1 MLDRKRVLV
10 SLLSPPMGH
19 IRLNS
24 LKRGETR
31 RFLEQASLCDGT
43 CVFLR
48 LVYKSAHSLWFEHR
62 FNSPG
67 WALMAGPS

>member
-31 RFLEQASLCDGT
+31 RFLEQAALCDGT
-43 CVFLR
+43 LCLPETGLQKCTFA
-48 LVYKSAHSLWFEHR
+48 LV
-62 FNSPG
+62 
-67 WALMAGPS
+67 